1 MTKRDS
7 SDCKYVQIFPHRAGS
22 KSAPS
27 RRTVFVGWNAAKHG
41 EVSDVTM
48 RNAEANNIKE
58 GRARFKA
65 TVGLR
70 EEKSIK
76 VMPPRTQ
83 AREF

>member
-1 MTKRDS
+1 MTKRES
-7 SDCKYVQIFPHRAGS
+7 SDCRYVQIFLYRAGS
-22 KSAPS
+22 KSEPS
-27 RRTVFVGWNAAKHG
+27 RRTVFVGWTDAKHG
-41 EVSDVTM
+41 EASDVTM
-48 RNAEANNIKE
+48 RNTEANNIQE

-83 AREF
+83 PREF

>member
-1 MTKRDS
+1 MTKRES
-7 SDCKYVQIFPHRAGS
+7 SDCKYAQIFPHRAGS

-27 RRTVFVGWNAAKHG
+27 RRTVFVGWTGAKHG

-48 RNAEANNIKE
+48 RNTEANSILE

-70 EEKSIK
+70 EEKSVK

-83 AREF
+83 LREF